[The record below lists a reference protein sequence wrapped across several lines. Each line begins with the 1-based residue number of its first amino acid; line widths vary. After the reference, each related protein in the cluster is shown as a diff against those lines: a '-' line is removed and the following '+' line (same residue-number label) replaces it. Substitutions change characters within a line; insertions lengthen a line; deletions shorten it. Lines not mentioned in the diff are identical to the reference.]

1 MNLLKDSIIFIVWD
15 VCFFVVF
22 FCFLFGILLKISS
35 STPSIGEFF
44 SRYSDIN
51 KFKRLNPP
59 KIKKS
64 SLERQVAKATSSIR
78 KSFTL
83 LNINY
88 NTTYIVKCRN
98 KMNLNK
104 ETSHKSCQLN
114 DFRDSLEHFF
124 FSKYQDLLNDPA
136 KAYYENFSGI
146 NFSYTSRL
154 HFLLVIK
161 VPLWQKN

>member
-1 MNLLKDSIIFIVWD
+1 MSVFLLF
-15 VCFFVVF
+15 
-22 FCFLFGILLKISS
+22 FLFFFWNFTENSKFNSFHRRI
-35 STPSIGEFF
+35 F